1 LPRRNEVRARPARGH
16 TAWHAADAPANRSFA
31 AAPGRFPYKAAWRA
45 CCNDAVM
52 TTPPAPQNRTRDMSI
67 RPKYIT
73 FDCYGTLTRFR
84 MSEMTRDI
92 FAERI
97 PAERMEQFI
106 ADFSAY
112 RFDEVLGAWQPYE
125 VVLKNAVR
133 RLCRKW
139 KIQYLDHDAQKYYDA
154 VPTWGPHDD
163 VPAGLSKVA
172 REIPLVILSNAS
184 DDQIQKNVAMLGAP
198 FHRVYTAQQAQAYKP
213 RLQAFEYMLDSL
225 GCNPEDVLHVSSS
238 LRYDLMSADDLGIVN
253 KVFVNRGHGPGNPAY
268 RYVEIKDIGG
278 LPGVVGL

>member
-1 LPRRNEVRARPARGH
+1 
-16 TAWHAADAPANRSFA
+16 
-31 AAPGRFPYKAAWRA
+31 
-45 CCNDAVM
+45 M
-52 TTPPAPQNRTRDMSI
+52 TW

-84 MSEMTRDI
+84 MKDI
-92 FAERI
+92 AQEIWADRV
-97 PAERMEQFI
+97 PAERMAQFI

-112 RFDEVLGAWQPYE
+112 RYDEVLGDWKPYE
-125 VVLKNAVR
+125 TVIKNAVR
-133 RLCRKW
+133 RVCRKW
-139 KIQYLDHDAQKYYDA
+139 KLQYLDAEAQRFYDA
-154 VPTWGPHDD
+154 VPTWGPHAD
-163 VPAGLSKVA
+163 VPAGLA
-172 REIPLVILSNAS
+172 RTAKEFPLVILSNAS

-198 FHRVYTAQQAQAYKP
+198 FHRVYTAQMAQAYKP

-253 KVFVNRGHGPGNPAY
+253 KVFVARGHGPGNPAF
-268 RYVEIKDIGG
+268 RYTEIPDIGG

>member
-1 LPRRNEVRARPARGH
+1 MRPRTPFAQ
-16 TAWHAADAPANRSFA
+16 TAWHAVDAPANHSFDA
-31 AAPGRFPYKAAWRA
+31 ARGPNPYKRTERA

-52 TTPPAPQNRTRDMSI
+52 AAPTRCRNTQDEEDMTMSI

-84 MSEMTRDI
+84 MGEMARDM
-92 FAERI
+92 FADRI

-106 ADFSAY
+106 ADFTAY
-112 RFDEVLGAWQPYE
+112 RFDEVLGDWKPYE
-125 VVLKNAVR
+125 TVLKNAVR

-139 KIQYLDHDAQKYYDA
+139 NLQYLDHEAQKYYDA
-154 VPTWGPHDD
+154 VPTWGPHED
-163 VPAGLSKVA
+163 VPAGLAKVA

-213 RLQAFEYMLDSL
+213 RLQAFEFMLDSL

-238 LRYDLMSADDLGIVN
+238 LRYDLMSADDIGIVN

-268 RYVEIKDIGG
+268 RYTEIQDIGG